1 MINRKFW
8 INLAFPRHFSL
19 KVNPIS
25 AANKFIVCH
34 ECDLICVDAPLARGE
49 AASCPRCQA
58 TLYRNGSAS
67 LDMALALAVTS
78 VILLLLLNSFPLL
91 ALKVQQVTRDTT
103 LLHAALA
110 MWNDGMHLL
119 SLLVIIT
126 TVLAPAVQVSLASYL
141 LCVIRFGD
149 ASQAL
154 GAPLRALQSLRPWSM
169 VEIFMLGLLVSLV
182 KLQHM
187 ADIVIGPALWSC
199 ASLIFITAALTS
211 VLTPRNVWLWARAAR
226 RMRLKTSVKT
236 AVKAAAS
243 MGVEHG

>member
-1 MINRKFW
+1 
-8 INLAFPRHFSL
+8 
-19 KVNPIS
+19 
-25 AANKFIVCH
+25 
-34 ECDLICVDAPLARGE
+34 
-49 AASCPRCQA
+49 
-58 TLYRNGSAS
+58 
-67 LDMALALAVTS
+67 MALALAVTA

-103 LLHAALA
+103 LLHAALS
-110 MWNDGMHLL
+110 MWDDGMHLL

-126 TVLAPAVQVSLASYL
+126 TMLAPALQISLAIYL
-141 LCVIRFGD
+141 LCILRFGD

-226 RMRLKTSVKT
+226 RARVRAGANAGVKH
-236 AVKAAAS
+236 V
-243 MGVEHG
+243 